1 MKTRTK
7 QNEGSAKNRLRAFLR
22 STAPG
27 HDPWL
32 VLNIS
37 LFNFS
42 GGGGRRFENHDRMQ
56 FAPN

>member
-7 QNEGSAKNRLRAFLR
+7 QNEANVRNWLRAFFR

-27 HDPWL
+27 HNPWL

-42 GGGGRRFENHDRMQ
+42 GGGSHRFENHEDMQ